1 MLQAYFDRLFDLI
14 LDLKKDQDIIKEQ
27 TIKNTSILDEHM
39 RRTEASEARLQVQ
52 EERLKKLE
60 TRSSVMDLIWK
71 IGIAVASL
79 VGTVLGIIVAI
90 RELQ

>member
-39 RRTEASEARLQVQ
+39 RRTEASEARLLVQ

-71 IGIAVASL
+71 IGIAIASL
-79 VGTVLGIIVAI
+79 VGTILGIIVAI